1 MHIETQIR
9 QGNLRWDKPENDAT
23 QRDDSEYH
31 KINIP
36 NYILVNKMKKKKRKY
51 ILW

>member
-9 QGNLRWDKPENDAT
+9 QRNLRWDKPENDAT
-23 QRDDSEYH
+23 QRDDSEN

-36 NYILVNKMKKKKRKY
+36 HYILVNKMKKKKGKY